1 MPELKNVHKI
11 FFIFAFAAF
20 ICCGNAYVAAGR
32 EGGSDLSVSLRR
44 DVAFLADSTMKG
56 RGTGT
61 VEVQRAIFHI
71 ARRFID
77 AGLWTKVQSFS
88 ANGAVGHNVIG
99 MTPGFYDRYV
109 LVCAY
114 FDGLGVMG
122 ENMYPGADSNA
133 SGVAALMH
141 LASMLSAIPD
151 GNTGF
156 IFAAFDGH
164 GADMAGSRAF
174 ADDFG
179 KRLNIVLVANLDI
192 VGASLE
198 PVRKNRPDYLMAL
211 GGEMFD
217 FSISKANRD
226 ENLHISYSYYGS
238 RNFTDLFYKS
248 MGDQKWFV
256 QKKIPAVMFTSGIT
270 QNTNKPADTADSLD
284 YEVFA
289 KRVRV
294 IGRWL
299 KSQL

>member
-1 MPELKNVHKI
+1 M
-11 FFIFAFAAF
+11 
-20 ICCGNAYVAAGR
+20 AAGQ
-32 EGGSDLSVSLRR
+32 EGDSGLSESLRR
-44 DVAFLADSTMKG
+44 DVVFLADSTMKG

-61 VEVQRAIFHI
+61 TEVQRAIFHI
-71 ARRFID
+71 TRRFID
-77 AGLWTKVQSFS
+77 AGLWTKVQSFRV
-88 ANGAVGHNVIG
+88 NGAIGHNVIG

-114 FDGLGVMG
+114 FDGIGVMG

-156 IFAAFDGH
+156 IFVAFDGH
-164 GADMAGSRAF
+164 GSDMAGSRAF
-174 ADDFG
+174 ADEFG
-179 KRLNIVLVANLDI
+179 KRLNIVLVANMDI
-192 VGASLE
+192 IGSTLE

-211 GGEMFD
+211 GGEMYD

-270 QNTNKPADTADSLD
+270 QNTNKPADTADALD
-284 YEVFA
+284 YEVLA